1 MKKSNLPQDNICTF
15 EGAKKALYV
24 TRDDGSYEIEQ
35 SSGWE
40 IEELAT
46 MQAVEEF
53 KRLEHEAYE
62 RYEKQERSSLEV
74 WMYRRRMTL
83 KTLSE
88 CTGFW
93 RICIKRD
100 FNYNRFLKLKP
111 SRLAVYA
118 DVFDITQSELL
129 KPTKLEE

>member
-1 MKKSNLPQDNICTF
+1 MKKSDLPQDNICTF

-74 WMYRRRMTL
+74 WMY
-83 KTLSE
+83 
-88 CTGFW
+88 
-93 RICIKRD
+93 
-100 FNYNRFLKLKP
+100 
-111 SRLAVYA
+111 
-118 DVFDITQSELL
+118 
-129 KPTKLEE
+129 